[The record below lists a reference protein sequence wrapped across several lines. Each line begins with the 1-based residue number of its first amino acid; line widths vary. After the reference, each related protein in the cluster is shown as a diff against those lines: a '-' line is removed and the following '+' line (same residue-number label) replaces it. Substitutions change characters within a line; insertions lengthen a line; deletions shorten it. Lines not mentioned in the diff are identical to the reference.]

1 MTVRYPDSCLVQFA
15 KAPILGRVKTRM
27 QSALGEAGCLSLH
40 SALVEHQFCLQHEAV
55 VSNFELWCSAKH
67 NFFDQLVGET
77 DVPVCVQQGLDLG
90 ERMHNVFI
98 DRLRQYPYVVIVGSD
113 CPSLGGEYIAEA
125 LDRLKQGVPAVFGPA
140 TDGGYVLIGLSRVNS
155 ALFDGVCWGS
165 DQVMEQTR
173 ERLKG
178 LGWQWDELPS
188 LPDID
193 RPEDLQLLSNFTK
206 LNNFLL

>member
-27 QSALGEAGCLSLH
+27 QSALGEAGCLNLH
-40 SALVEHQFCLQHEAV
+40 RALVEHQFCLQHEAL

-67 NFFDQLVGET
+67 NFFDQLVDGT
-77 DVPVCVQQGLDLG
+77 DVSVRVQQGKDLG
-90 ERMHNVFI
+90 ERMHNVFV
-98 DRLRQYPYVVIVGSD
+98 DRLRQYSHVIIIGSD
-113 CPSLGGEYIAEA
+113 CPSLDGEYVTEA

-140 TDGGYVLIGLSRVNS
+140 TDGGYVLIGLSHVNS
-155 ALFDGVCWGS
+155 ALFDRVRWGS
-165 DQVMEQTR
+165 DQVIEQTR

-206 LNNFLL
+206 LNNFVV